1 MDDPGIGR
9 GPGAGGSPASPAGA
23 GAGRTATRGS
33 ATAALIASGAAGALA
48 FPDTDWWL
56 LAWVWLAPAL
66 AWSAERS
73 PRAALATGWLCGTA
87 FFLVLLRWLDHT
99 FRYWSAIPWP
109 VTWLPILALAGY
121 CGLYLGLACAV
132 VSWLSRRLG
141 AGPALALFPALW
153 VAGEWVRGWLME
165 GFPWGLLA
173 YSQHRVLPIIQ
184 VAEFTGAWGVS
195 FLVAS
200 GNAALAAA
208 VVLGPRRAAPGL
220 LAAGLLVAAS
230 LGFGWHALGAG
241 NREAPSVQ
249 VAVIQPSVAQSL
261 KWDPA
266 RHAEILALYERLT
279 REAAQSRPAL
289 ILWPE
294 TAATIFLRGDAPLL
308 ARLTRL
314 AGDLDTAILVGSIDR
329 RSRIRGRAGP
339 GFEFLNSAFLLTGQ
353 GITGKYD
360 KIQLVPFGEY
370 VPLSGVIGFVR
381 SWAEFISEMGAGET
395 ATVFEI
401 PGARF
406 GTVIC
411 YEVIFPGLFR
421 RFVAGGADFMANI
434 TNDAWFGETSGPW
447 QHLSALPLRAVEH
460 RVAIAR
466 AANTGVSAFVDP
478 SGRIGPWLPLLE
490 RGALARRVP
499 LRAGQTLY
507 TRYGDWFA
515 HGCLALAAVGAAGAW
530 LRTPRRRDAE

>member
-1 MDDPGIGR
+1 V
-9 GPGAGGSPASPAGA
+9 
-23 GAGRTATRGS
+23 
-33 ATAALIASGAAGALA
+33 ALA
-48 FPDTDWWL
+48 
-56 LAWVWLAPAL
+56 A
-66 AWSAERS
+66 
-73 PRAALATGWLCGTA
+73 
-87 FFLVLLRWLDHT
+87 
-99 FRYWSAIPWP
+99 
-109 VTWLPILALAGY
+109 Y
-121 CGLYLGLACAV
+121 CGLYLGLACAIL
-132 VSWLSRRLG
+132 SWLSRRLG
-141 AGPALALFPALW
+141 AGAALAVFPALW
-153 VAGEWVRGWLME
+153 VTGEWVRGWLME

-173 YSQHRVLPIIQ
+173 YSQHRILPVIQ
-184 VAEFTGAWGVS
+184 VAEIAGAWGVS

-200 GNAALAAA
+200 GNAALAALL
-208 VVLGPRRAAPGL
+208 VLGPRRAVRGL
-220 LAAGLLVAAS
+220 LAAALLVAAS
-230 LGFGWHALGAG
+230 LGFGWHALRAG
-241 NREAPSVQ
+241 SLNGP
-249 VAVIQPSVAQSL
+249 AVEVGIIQPSVAQSL

-279 REAAQSRPAL
+279 REAGRSHPAL

-294 TAATIFLRGDAPLL
+294 TATTIFLRGDASLL

-314 AGDLDTAILVGSIDR
+314 AADLDTTILVGSIDQR
-329 RSRIRGRAGP
+329 PVRDRGSPRGAY
-339 GFEFLNSAFLLTGQ
+339 EFLNSAFVLTGQ

-370 VPLSGVIGFVR
+370 VPLSGLIGFVR
-381 SWAEFISEMGAGET
+381 GWAEFISDMGAGE
-395 ATVFEI
+395 AAWVLEA

-421 RFVAGGADFMANI
+421 RFVADGADFMANI

-490 RGALARRVP
+490 RGVLAQRVP
-499 LRAGQTLY
+499 LRAGQTFY

-515 HGCLALAAVGAAGAW
+515 HACLALSAVAAVGAW
-530 LRTPRRRDAE
+530 LWRSRRRDAE